1 MRCHLFVEMSV
12 EVLFSPLPLLHLEHN
27 PDLFQLKTA
36 PELLKSP
43 RVSAAII
50 DAERK
55 RDAQQVAEGPRD
67 APGLE

>member
-1 MRCHLFVEMSV
+1 MSFVCRDVGRSAF
-12 EVLFSPLPLLHLEHN
+12 LSPPPPPLEHN